1 MVKNGKA
8 LEVMGLLDQVY
19 LTNAMHFSNKMVFG
33 LTSSLL
39 SIFDIY
45 LVLVIPY
52 GLQSSQII

>member
-19 LTNAMHFSNKMVFG
+19 LTNVMHFSNKMVFG

-52 GLQSSQII
+52 GSQSSQII

>member
-8 LEVMGLLDQVY
+8 LEVLGLLNQVY
-19 LTNAMHFSNKMVFG
+19 LTNVMHFSNKMVFG

-52 GLQSSQII
+52 GSQSSQII